1 MFKLEI
7 LNMELASDDAFRN
20 ACLTMANRFLV
31 MAGEAPVQRDEPA
44 FTPRRSPSE
53 VFGQLKQ
60 DDSGVTAPP
69 EAVRKPQEPVKDF
82 SYLRGGSTDDPE
94 LDTAG
99 VRWDK
104 EIHTRTKSR
113 DDQGRWKVKR
123 GLEAPPPPEAKS
135 LDADVYDVTQELTFA
150 SLMRRITTAIKD
162 KLVTREDISSLAHA
176 QGMPSIGL
184 VAQKPELLPAIE
196 EGFNKLIGVKR
207 V

>member
-7 LNMELASDDAFRN
+7 LNMELVSDDAFRN

-31 MAGEAPVQRDEPA
+31 MAGEAPVQRDEPV
-44 FTPRRSPSE
+44 FTPKRSPSE
-53 VFGQLKQ
+53 VFSQAKPDENG
-60 DDSGVTAPP
+60 TFAPP
-69 EAVRKPQEPVKDF
+69 EAVSRPQEPKRDF

-99 VRWDK
+99 VRWDRD
-104 EIHTRTKSR
+104 IHTRTKSR
-113 DDQGRWKVKR
+113 DAQGRWKVKR
-123 GLEAPPPPEAKS
+123 GLETPPPPAVKE
-135 LDADVYDVTQELTFA
+135 LDMDVYDVTQELTFA

-162 KLVTREDISSLAHA
+162 KLVTREDISGLAHA